1 MTDKPRIRVPSRA
14 PTADGFV
21 NFQARLGYGAG
32 NQFSGST
39 YQNNFISRDRIR
51 LEAMY
56 RTSWIIGQAVD
67 VVAEDMVRAGVE
79 IKSKDDASD
88 IEKVQATLANLGV
101 WTAIEETVKWSRLYG
116 GAIGIMLI
124 DGQNPGTP
132 LRPQTIRKD
141 QFKGLLVLDRWM
153 VQPSVVN
160 FVEEYGPELGQPAS
174 YDVIPNPWVP
184 LSGMRVH
191 HTRVIRLEGVRLPY
205 QQRLAENGWGQSVA
219 ERIYDQL
226 VAYDSTSQGAA
237 QLVYKAHL
245 RTLSIEGL
253 RELIAAGGQMFEA
266 VIKQVDVIRSMQSNE
281 GLTLLDAKDK
291 FETHAYS
298 FSGLSDVLLQFGQQL
313 SGALQIPLV
322 RLFGQSPAG
331 LNSTGESDLRTYYDG
346 IAQRQNSTLRLPF
359 GRLLDVVYR
368 STLGRDPPDG
378 FGFEFEPLW
387 QLSDKEKAEVAES
400 VTRTVT
406 AGHEAGFISERTALN
421 ELRQSADVTGV
432 WSNITDDEI
441 DAADDLPPDPG
452 EMDADAEAS
461 DLRPG
466 NEALASGGVG
476 EKPEGGNKVREPTA

>member
-1 MTDKPRIRVPSRA
+1 MSKPRIRVPSRA
-14 PTADGFV
+14 LTADGFV

-32 NQFSGST
+32 NQFSAST
-39 YQNNFISRDRIR
+39 YQNNFISRDRLR

-67 VVAEDMVRAGVE
+67 VVAEDMVRAGIE
-79 IKSKDDASD
+79 IKSKDEASD
-88 IEKVQATLANLGV
+88 IEKVQSALSNLGV

-116 GAIGIMLI
+116 GAIGVMLI
-124 DGQNPGTP
+124 DGQKPETP
-132 LRPQTIRKD
+132 LRPETIRQG
-141 QFKGLLVLDRWM
+141 QFKGMLVLDRWM

-160 FVEEYGPELGQPAS
+160 FVEDYGPELGQPAS
-174 YDVIPNPWVP
+174 YDVLPNPWVP

-191 HTRVIRLEGVRLPY
+191 HTRVLRLEGVRLPY

-245 RTLSIEGL
+245 RTLSIDKL

-266 VIKQVDVIRSMQSNE
+266 VLKQVDVIRSMQSNE
-281 GLTLLDAKDK
+281 GLTLLDASDK

-346 IAQRQNSTLRLPF
+346 IAQRQNSTLRLPMS
-359 GRLLDVVYR
+359 RLVEVTYR
-368 STLGRDPPDG
+368 SELGRDPPEG
-378 FGFEFEPLW
+378 FSFEFEPLW
-387 QLSDKEKAEVAES
+387 QLSDKEKAEVAKVITE
-400 VTRTVT
+400 TVAT
-406 AGHEAGFISERTALN
+406 ANEAGLISDRTALN

-441 DAADDLPPDPG
+441 DAADELPPDPS
-452 EMDADAEAS
+452 EMAPDAEAA

-466 NEALASGGVG
+466 DETFAPGGVDQ
-476 EKPEGGNKVREPTA
+476 KQEGGKKVRQPAA

>member
-1 MTDKPRIRVPSRA
+1 MTKPRIRVPSRA
-14 PTADGFV
+14 LTADGFV

-32 NQFSGST
+32 NQFSAST
-39 YQNNFISRDRIR
+39 YQNNFISRDRLR

-67 VVAEDMVRAGVE
+67 VVAEDMTRAGVDL
-79 IKSKDDASD
+79 KSKDDA
-88 IEKVQATLANLGV
+88 ENTEAVQNALRQLGV
-101 WTAIEETVKWSRLYG
+101 WASIEETVKWARLYG
-116 GAIGIMLI
+116 GCIAVMLI
-124 DGQNPGTP
+124 DGQDTATP
-132 LRPQTIRKD
+132 LRAETIRKD

-153 VQPSVVN
+153 VQPSLTEMVTD
-160 FVEEYGPELGQPAS
+160 FGPELGLPVRYQ
-174 YDVIPNPWVP
+174 ILINPFVP
-184 LSGMRVH
+184 LSGKLVH
-191 HTRVIRLEGVRLPY
+191 YTRIVRLDGVKLPY

-245 RTLSIEGL
+245 RTLSIDKL

-266 VIKQVDVIRSMQSNE
+266 VLKQVDVIRSMQSNE
-281 GLTLLDAKDK
+281 GLTLLDASDT
-291 FETHAYS
+291 FESHSYS

-346 IAQRQNSTLRLPF
+346 ILQKQESTLRLPI

-368 STLGRDPPDG
+368 SVVGTDPPEDLT
-378 FGFEFEPLW
+378 FEFEPLW
-387 QLSDKEKAEVAES
+387 QLSDKEKAEVSEII
-400 VTRTVT
+400 TRTV
-406 AGHEAGFISERTALN
+406 ISAQESALIGDKTALN
-421 ELRQSADVTGV
+421 ELRQSAEITGV
-432 WSNITDDEI
+432 WSNITNEEI
-441 DAADDLPPDPG
+441 DAADELPPDPS
-452 EMDADAEAS
+452 EMAPDAEAA

-466 NEALASGGVG
+466 DETLAPGGVDQ
-476 EKPEGGNKVREPTA
+476 KPEGGEEVRQPAA